1 MDSGNTEDSRI
12 CCSMESIGGFYD
24 MRHERKSTIQE
35 MKTKKLQ
42 EQLTQ
47 AQIMTADLYEQN
59 IQKDATITTLQ
70 SAIATLYEGGN

>member
-1 MDSGNTEDSRI
+1 
-12 CCSMESIGGFYD
+12 
-24 MRHERKSTIQE
+24 MRRERKSTIQE

-47 AQIMTADLYEQN
+47 AQTMTADLYEQN

-70 SAIATLYEGGN
+70 SAITTLYEGGN